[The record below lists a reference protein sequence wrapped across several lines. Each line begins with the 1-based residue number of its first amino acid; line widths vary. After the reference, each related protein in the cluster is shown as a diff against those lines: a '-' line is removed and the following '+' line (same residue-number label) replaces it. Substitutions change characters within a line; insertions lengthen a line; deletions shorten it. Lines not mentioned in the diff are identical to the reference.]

1 MGQSR
6 PAYSSVGPLMLGQPD
21 TSHSERDAREDLARA
36 DRERDEL
43 NRIGIALSST
53 RDIGTLLEMILSK
66 AREIT
71 SADAGS
77 LYLVENSEIS
87 GSSSGQHE
95 RRLRFKFTQN
105 ASRQFPFNEGT
116 MPLTENS
123 MAGYAALHGEVVAL
137 DDVYAIPPDRPYRF
151 NPRFDQETG
160 YRTRSLLTLPMKNPR
175 GEVTGVVQLLNCKRN
190 WEARLLTPEDFERE
204 VQPFSPRS
212 VHLAESLASQ
222 AAVAYENSR
231 LYHDIEVLF
240 EGFVRASVTAI
251 EQRDPTTSGH
261 STRVATMTLGLAE
274 AMNRTTRG
282 PYSQTHFSPEQL
294 KEIRYAA
301 LLHDFGKVAVREEV
315 LVKAKKLHPSEITV
329 LHHRFDYVRKDVE
342 AECAQKKLDVVLARG
357 PQAARGEL
365 ARIDEECRRRQ
376 IELDEALRFILQ
388 LNEPTVLRGGS
399 FEKLVDVARKTYRDP
414 RGRECPLLTPEEVS
428 SLSIPQGSLN
438 DEERRQIESH
448 VTHSFN
454 FLIQIPW
461 TQEIKYIPWIAR
473 AHHEKLNGT
482 GYPNRLRGDEIPVQ
496 ARMMSICDIFDAL
509 SAADRPYKK
518 AVSIE
523 QALDILDMSVRDRD
537 LDSDL
542 FQLFLDA
549 RIYELTSNQSPAA
562 ALVT

>member
-1 MGQSR
+1 
-6 PAYSSVGPLMLGQPD
+6 MLGKPEVLD
-21 TSHSERDAREDLARA
+21 SERDPREDLARA

-71 SADAGS
+71 NADAGS
-77 LYLVENSEIS
+77 LYLVESSEIN
-87 GSSSGQHE
+87 GGSSGQRE
-95 RRLRFKFTQN
+95 QRLRFKFTQN

-116 MPLTENS
+116 MPLTQDS
-123 MAGYAALHGEVVAL
+123 MAGYTALHGEVVAL

-175 GEVTGVVQLLNCKRN
+175 GEVIGVVQLLNCKRN
-190 WEARLLTPEDFERE
+190 WEVRLASPEDFERE

-231 LYHDIEVLF
+231 LYHDIERLF

-261 STRVATMTLGLAE
+261 STRVATMTVGLAE
-274 AMNRTTRG
+274 AINRIARG
-282 PYSQTHFSPEQL
+282 PYAQTRFTPEQL

-329 LHHRFDYVRKDVE
+329 LHHRFDYVRKEME
-342 AECAQKKLDVVLARG
+342 AECAQKKLEAVLARG
-357 PQAARGEL
+357 AQAARGEL
-365 ARIDEECRRRQ
+365 ARIDEEYRRKQ
-376 IELDEALRFILQ
+376 VELDESLRFILV

-399 FEKLVDVARKTYRDP
+399 FEKLVDVARQTYRDP
-414 RGRECPLLTPEEVS
+414 RGRECPLLTPDEVS

-438 DEERRQIESH
+438 DDERRQIESH

-461 TQEIKYIPWIAR
+461 TPEIKYIPWIAR

-496 ARMMSICDIFDAL
+496 AKMMSICDIFDAL

-523 QALDILDMSVRDRD
+523 RALDILDMSVRDRE
-537 LDSDL
+537 LDSEL
-542 FQLFLDA
+542 FQIFQEA
-549 RIYELTSNQSPAA
+549 RIYELTSSQSPAA
-562 ALVT
+562 ALVI

>member
-1 MGQSR
+1 
-6 PAYSSVGPLMLGQPD
+6 MLGNIDISDSVCDP
-21 TSHSERDAREDLARA
+21 REELARA
-36 DRERDEL
+36 ERERDEL

-53 RDIGTLLEMILSK
+53 RDIGKLLETILSK

-71 SADAGS
+71 NADAGS
-77 LYLVENSEIS
+77 LYLVESSEIS
-87 GSSSGQHE
+87 TSASGQRE
-95 RRLRFKFTQN
+95 GRLRFKFTQN
-105 ASRQFPFNEGT
+105 ASRQFPFTEGT
-116 MPLTENS
+116 MPLTEDS

-160 YRTRSLLTLPMKNPR
+160 YRTRSLLTVPMKNPR
-175 GEVTGVVQLLNCKRN
+175 GETTGVVQLLNCKRN
-190 WEARLLTPEDFERE
+190 WQARLLEREDFERE
-204 VQPFSPRS
+204 VQPFSPGS

-222 AAVAYENSR
+222 AAVAYENNR

-240 EGFVRASVTAI
+240 EGFVKASVTAI

-274 AMNRTTRG
+274 AINRTRRG
-282 PYSQTHFSPEQL
+282 PYAQTQFTAEQL

-315 LVKAKKLHPSEITV
+315 LIKAKKLHPSEMMV
-329 LHHRFDYVRKDVE
+329 LHHRFDYVRKEME
-342 AECAQKKLDVVLARG
+342 AECAQKKLDAVLARG
-357 PQAARGEL
+357 PEAARGEF
-365 ARIDEECRRRQ
+365 ARIEEEYRRKRA
-376 IELDEALRFILQ
+376 ELDESFRFILQ

-399 FEKLVDVARKTYRDP
+399 FEKLVDVSRRTYRDP
-414 RGRECPLLTPEEVS
+414 RGRECPLLTPDEVS

-438 DEERRQIESH
+438 DDERRQIESH

-473 AHHEKLNGT
+473 AHHEKLNGN
-482 GYPNRLRGDEIPVQ
+482 GYPNRLRGNEIPVQ

-518 AVSIE
+518 AVSVE
-523 QALDILDMSVRDRD
+523 KALDILDMCVRDRD

-542 FQLFLDA
+542 FKVFLEA
-549 RIYELTSNQSPAA
+549 HIYELTSGESRTPSLNA
-562 ALVT
+562 

>member
-1 MGQSR
+1 
-6 PAYSSVGPLMLGQPD
+6 MLGQSEISD
-21 TSHSERDAREDLARA
+21 SERDPREDLARA

-71 SADAGS
+71 NADAGS
-77 LYLVENSEIS
+77 LYLVENSEIN
-87 GSSSGQHE
+87 GNLSGQRE
-95 RRLRFKFTQN
+95 QRLRFKFTQN

-116 MPLTENS
+116 MPLTEDS
-123 MAGYAALHGEVVAL
+123 MAGYTALHGEVVAL
-137 DDVYAIPPDRPYRF
+137 DDVYTIPPDRPYRF

-231 LYHDIEVLF
+231 LYHDIERLF

-261 STRVATMTLGLAE
+261 STRVATMTIGLAE
-274 AMNRTTRG
+274 AINRTARG
-282 PYSQTHFSPEQL
+282 PYAQTRFTPEQL

-315 LVKAKKLHPSEITV
+315 LIKAKKLHPSEITV
-329 LHHRFDYVRKDVE
+329 LHHRFDYVRKEME
-342 AECAQKKLDVVLARG
+342 AECAQKKLDAVLDRG
-357 PQAARGEL
+357 AQAARGEL
-365 ARIDEECRRRQ
+365 ARIDEEYRRKQ
-376 IELDEALRFILQ
+376 SELDEYLRFILA

-399 FEKLVDVARKTYRDP
+399 FEKLVDVARQTYRDP
-414 RGRECPLLTPEEVS
+414 RGRECPLLTPDEVS

-438 DEERRQIESH
+438 DDERRQIESH

-461 TQEIKYIPWIAR
+461 TPEIKYIPWIAR

-482 GYPNRLRGDEIPVQ
+482 GYPNRLRADEIPVQ
-496 ARMMSICDIFDAL
+496 AKMMSICDIFDAL

-523 QALDILDMSVRDRD
+523 RALDILDMSVRDRE

-542 FQLFLDA
+542 FQIFHEA
-549 RIYELTSNQSPAA
+549 RIYELTSSQSPAT
-562 ALVT
+562 ALVI

>member
-1 MGQSR
+1 
-6 PAYSSVGPLMLGQPD
+6 MLGKPD
-21 TSHSERDAREDLARA
+21 ISHDERDPREDLARA

-53 RDIGTLLEMILSK
+53 RDIGKLLEMILSK

-71 SADAGS
+71 NADAGS
-77 LYLVENSEIS
+77 LYLVESSEIN
-87 GSSSGQHE
+87 GSPSGQRE

-105 ASRQFPFNEGT
+105 ASRQFPFKEGT
-116 MPLTENS
+116 MPLAEDS
-123 MAGYAALHGEVVAL
+123 MAGYTALHGEVVAL
-137 DDVYAIPPDRPYRF
+137 DDVYAISPDRPYRF

-160 YRTRSLLTLPMKNPR
+160 YRTRSALTLPMKNPR

-212 VHLAESLASQ
+212 AHLAESLASQ
-222 AAVAYENSR
+222 AAVAYENNR

-274 AMNRTTRG
+274 AINRTARG
-282 PYSQTHFSPEQL
+282 PYAQTRFTAEQL

-315 LVKAKKLHPSEITV
+315 LIKAKKLHPSELTV
-329 LHHRFDYVRKDVE
+329 LHHRFDYVRKEME
-342 AECAQKKLDVVLARG
+342 AESAQKKLDAVLARG

-365 ARIDEECRRRQ
+365 ARIDEEYRHKQ
-376 IELDEALRFILQ
+376 AELDESLRFILQ

-414 RGRECPLLTPEEVS
+414 RGRECPLLTPDEVS

-438 DEERRQIESH
+438 DDERRQIESH

-523 QALDILDMSVRDRD
+523 RALDILDMSVRDRD

-542 FQLFLDA
+542 FQIFLDA
-549 RIYELTSNQSPAA
+549 RIYELTSSQSPAT

>member
-1 MGQSR
+1 MPGKFEI
-6 PAYSSVGPLMLGQPD
+6 
-21 TSHSERDAREDLARA
+21 SHGERDAREDLARA

-53 RDIGTLLEMILSK
+53 RDIGKLLEMILSK

-77 LYLVENSEIS
+77 LYLVENSETN
-87 GSSSGQHE
+87 GSPSGQYE
-95 RRLRFKFTQN
+95 RRLRFKYTQN
-105 ASRQFPFNEGT
+105 ASRQFPFTEGT
-116 MPLTENS
+116 MPLAEDS
-123 MAGYAALHGEVVAL
+123 MAGYAALHGEIVAL

-160 YRTRSLLTLPMKNPR
+160 YRTRSLLTLPMKNSR

-190 WEARLLTPEDFERE
+190 WEARLLAPEDFDSE

-212 VHLAESLASQ
+212 AHLAESLASQ

-240 EGFVRASVTAI
+240 EGFVKASVTAI

-261 STRVATMTLGLAE
+261 STRVAAMTLGLAE
-274 AMNRTTRG
+274 AVNRVPRG
-282 PYSQTHFSPEQL
+282 PYGQTRFTAEQL

-301 LLHDFGKVAVREEV
+301 LLHDFGKVGVREEV
-315 LVKAKKLHPSEITV
+315 LTKAKKLHPSEITI
-329 LHHRFDYVRKDVE
+329 LHHRFDYIRKDLE
-342 AECAQKKLDVVLARG
+342 AECAQKKIDAMLAHG
-357 PQAARGEL
+357 PQAARKEF
-365 ARIDEECRRRQ
+365 ARIDEEYRRKQ
-376 IELDEALRFILQ
+376 AELDESLHLILQ
-388 LNEPTVLRGGS
+388 LNEPTVLREGS
-399 FEKLVDVARKTYRDP
+399 FERLVDIARKTYRDP
-414 RGRECPLLTPEEVS
+414 KGREFPLLTPDEVS
-428 SLSIPQGSLN
+428 SLSVPQGSLN
-438 DEERRQIESH
+438 DDERRQIESH

-461 TQEIKYIPWIAR
+461 TSEIKYIPWIAR

-482 GYPNRLRGDEIPVQ
+482 GYPNQLRGDEIPVQ
-496 ARMMSICDIFDAL
+496 AKMMSICDIFDAL
-509 SAADRPYKK
+509 SAVNRPYKK

-523 QALDILDMSVRDRD
+523 RALDILDMSVRDRE
-537 LDSDL
+537 LDSNL
-542 FQLFLDA
+542 FKIFLDA
-549 RIYELTSNQSPAA
+549 RIYELTSSESPAT

>member
-1 MGQSR
+1 
-6 PAYSSVGPLMLGQPD
+6 MLGKPEI
-21 TSHSERDAREDLARA
+21 SHGERDAREDLARA

-53 RDIGTLLEMILSK
+53 RDIGKLLEMILSK

-71 SADAGS
+71 NADAGS
-77 LYLVENSEIS
+77 LYLVESSEIN
-87 GSSSGQHE
+87 GNSSGQRE
-95 RRLRFKFTQN
+95 RRLRFKYTQN
-105 ASRQFPFNEGT
+105 ASRQFPFTEGT
-116 MPLTENS
+116 MPLAEDS
-123 MAGYAALHGEVVAL
+123 MAGYAALHGEIVAL

-160 YRTRSLLTLPMKNPR
+160 YRTRSLLTLPMKNSR
-175 GEVTGVVQLLNCKRN
+175 GEVTGVVQLLNCKRD
-190 WEARLLTPEDFERE
+190 WEARLLAPEDFDRE

-212 VHLAESLASQ
+212 AHLAESLASQ

-240 EGFVRASVTAI
+240 EGFVKASVTAI

-261 STRVATMTLGLAE
+261 STRVAAMTLGLAE
-274 AMNRTTRG
+274 AVNRVPRG
-282 PYSQTHFSPEQL
+282 PYGQTRFTAEQL

-301 LLHDFGKVAVREEV
+301 LLHDFGKVGVREEV
-315 LVKAKKLHPSEITV
+315 LTKAKKLHPSEITI
-329 LHHRFDYVRKDVE
+329 LHHRFDYVRKELE
-342 AECAQKKLDVVLARG
+342 AECAQKKLEAVLARG
-357 PQAARGEL
+357 PQAARAEFAL
-365 ARIDEECRRRQ
+365 IEEEYRLKQ
-376 IELDEALRFILQ
+376 AELDESLHLILR
-388 LNEPTVLRGGS
+388 LNEPTVLRAGP
-399 FEKLVDVARKTYRDP
+399 FEQLVDVARKMYRDP
-414 RGRECPLLTPEEVS
+414 RGRECPLLTPDEVS

-496 ARMMSICDIFDAL
+496 AKMMSICDIFDAL
-509 SAADRPYKK
+509 SAVDRPYKK
-518 AVSIE
+518 AVSIDR
-523 QALDILDMSVRDRD
+523 ALDILEMSVRDRE

-542 FQLFLDA
+542 FQIFLDA
-549 RIYELTSNQSPAA
+549 RIYELTSSESPAT
-562 ALVT
+562 ALAI

>member
-1 MGQSR
+1 
-6 PAYSSVGPLMLGQPD
+6 MLGKD
-21 TSHSERDAREDLARA
+21 AISSDARDLREELTRA
-36 DRERDEL
+36 ERERDEL

-53 RDIGTLLEMILSK
+53 RDIGKLLETILSK

-71 SADAGS
+71 NADAGS
-77 LYLVENSEIS
+77 LYLVESSEAN
-87 GSSSGQHE
+87 GGHTGQRE

-105 ASRQFPFNEGT
+105 ASRQFPFKEGT
-116 MPLTENS
+116 MPLTEDS
-123 MAGYAALHGEVVAL
+123 MAGYTAIHGEVIAL
-137 DDVYAIPPDRPYRF
+137 DDVYAIRPDRPYRF
-151 NPRFDQETG
+151 NSRFDQETG

-190 WEARLLTPEDFERE
+190 WEARLLAPEDFERE

-222 AAVAYENSR
+222 AAVAYENNR

-240 EGFVRASVTAI
+240 EGFVKASITAI

-274 AMNRTTRG
+274 AMNRTARG
-282 PYSQTHFSPEQL
+282 PYAQTQFTPEQL

-315 LVKAKKLHPSEITV
+315 LIKAKKLHPYEMTV
-329 LHHRFDYVRKDVE
+329 LHHRFDYVRKEME
-342 AECAQKKLDVVLARG
+342 AECAQKKLDVVMARG
-357 PQAARGEL
+357 TQAARDEL
-365 ARIDEECRRRQ
+365 TKIDEEYRQ
-376 IELDEALRFILQ
+376 KRAQLDEAFRFVLE
-388 LNEPTVLRGGS
+388 LNEPRVLRGGS
-399 FEKLVDVARKTYRDP
+399 FEKLVDVARQTYRDP
-414 RGRECPLLTPEEVS
+414 RGRECPLLTPDEVS

-438 DEERRQIESH
+438 DDERRQIESH

-461 TQEIKYIPWIAR
+461 TSEIKYIPWIAR
-473 AHHEKLNGT
+473 AHHEKLNGN

-518 AVSIE
+518 AVSIDR
-523 QALDILDMSVRDRD
+523 ALDILDMSVRDRD

-542 FQLFLDA
+542 FQIFLEA
-549 RIYELTSNQSPAA
+549 RIYELTSSESPAA
-562 ALVT
+562 ALVI